1 MSCVG
6 LVQLKLLFSYPANH
20 SEPPGESKGIMNA
33 EAPGFIPG
41 IVHGPWSQ
49 QGPGMC
55 SFTSWPHGKT

>member
-33 EAPGFIPG
+33 KAPGFIPG
-41 IVHGPWSQ
+41 TVHGPWAQ
-49 QGPGMC
+49 QGTGMC

>member
-49 QGPGMC
+49 
-55 SFTSWPHGKT
+55 